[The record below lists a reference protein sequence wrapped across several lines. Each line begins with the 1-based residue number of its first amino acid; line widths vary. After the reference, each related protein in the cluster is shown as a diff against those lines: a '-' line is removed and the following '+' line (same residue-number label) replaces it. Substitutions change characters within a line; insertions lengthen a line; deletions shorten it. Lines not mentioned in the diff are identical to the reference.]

1 MMGTLMLD
9 NYTSK
14 KAISMA
20 VHHSVPS
27 NSKVGGVSGTVAL
40 PSPTIMTL
48 SNYMYKEEE
57 ELEIDFD
64 LMAAIEAD
72 AI

>member
-9 NYTSK
+9 NVTSR
-14 KAISMA
+14 KAMSMA

-27 NSKVGGVSGTVAL
+27 NNKVGGISGTVAL

-48 SNYMYKEEE
+48 SNYMHKEEE
-57 ELEIDFD
+57 EYEVDY
-64 LMAAIEAD
+64 AILDKILKVAV
-72 AI
+72 